1 MTTPMRL
8 SRAFIPTL
16 REDPADAE
24 LISHKLMVRSG
35 MLRKLAAGIYSILP
49 LGWRVTRKVAQI
61 VREEMDRAGCQEL
74 LLPILMPAELWK
86 ETGRWEKYGKELFRQ
101 KDRHDRDYVLGPTHE
116 EAITDLVRNHIRSYR
131 DLPLNLYQI
140 QTKFRDEIRP
150 RFGVMRAREFLMKDG
165 YSFHTDEAQLEVGY
179 EAMRQAYSAAFRRC
193 GLEFVVVEADSGA
206 IGGDVNHEFMVT
218 ADSGES
224 LIFSSQCGYA
234 ASSESA
240 KVHIENLPAEKEAPM
255 ERRETP
261 GRKTVEEVSSF
272 LGVEP
277 ARLLKSLVF
286 LAGDEAVLAVVPGDR
301 ELNEAKLAR
310 VLGHPAPRLA
320 TAEEIQKLTGGP
332 MGFTGPAGSP
342 DSIRT
347 ILDASLQENRNYVT
361 GGNARDVHLVNVRI
375 GRDVKAG
382 ERADLVTAREGD
394 RCPRCGDV
402 MRQSRGIEVGHIF
415 KLGTKYSEAMKA
427 RYLDQEG
434 AERTI
439 VMGTYGIGITR
450 TVAAVIEQ
458 LHDLNGIVWPYSI
471 APYHVHLVPVNVN
484 HEETRTTAESLYAD
498 LSGWGVETLLDDRDE
513 RPGAKFKDA
522 DLIGMPLRVTIGEKG
537 LKDGVVELRDRR
549 TGNIDRV
556 PVKDAA
562 GECRKRVE
570 EALRSLSRTD

>member
-1 MTTPMRL
+1 MRQ
-8 SRAFIPTL
+8 SQAFIPTL
-16 REDPADAE
+16 KEDPADAE
-24 LISHKLMVRSG
+24 LISHKLMVRAG
-35 MLRKLAAGIYSILP
+35 MLRKLAAGIYTILP

-61 VREEMDRAGCQEL
+61 VREEMDKAGCQEL

-101 KDRHDRDYVLGPTHE
+101 KDRHDREYALGPTHE
-116 EAITDLVRNHIRSYR
+116 EAITDLVRTHIRSYR

-165 YSFHTDEAQLEVGY
+165 YSFHTDEAQLATAY
-179 EAMRQAYSAAFRRC
+179 EEMREAYAAVFRRC
-193 GLEFVVVEADSGA
+193 GLEFVIVEADSGA

-224 LIFSSQCGYA
+224 LIFSSPCGYA

-240 KVHIENLPAEKEAPM
+240 KYRVEPGTAEKEAPLTK
-255 ERRETP
+255 RDTP
-261 GRKTVEEVSSF
+261 GRKTVEEVSAF

-286 LAGDEAVLAVVPGDR
+286 FAGEEAVLAVVPGDR

-320 TAEEIQKLTGGP
+320 TAEEIQRLTGGP
-332 MGFTGPAGSP
+332 MGFTGPVAAP
-342 DSIRT
+342 DSLRT
-347 ILDASLQENRNYVT
+347 ILDASLSEDRNYVT
-361 GGNARDVHLVNVRI
+361 GANAADTHLVNVRL
-375 GRDVKAG
+375 GRDVLAR
-382 ERADLVTAREGD
+382 ERADLTTAREGD
-394 RCPRCGDV
+394 RCPRCGEP
-402 MRQSRGIEVGHIF
+402 MRVGRGIEVGHIF
-415 KLGTKYSEAMKA
+415 KLGTKYSEAMGA
-427 RYLDQEG
+427 RYLDAEG
-434 AERTI
+434 VERTI

-458 LHDLNGIVWPYSI
+458 RHDPNGIVWPYSI

-484 HEETRTTAESLYAD
+484 HEETRQVAESIYERLC
-498 LSGWGVETLLDDRDE
+498 GWGVETLIDDRDE

-522 DLIGMPLRVTIGEKG
+522 DLIGVPLRVTIGEKG
-537 LKDGVVELRDRR
+537 LKDGMVELRDRK
-549 TGNIDRV
+549 TGQIDRAAV
-556 PVKDAA
+556 GEAA

-570 EALRSLSRTD
+570 EALRKLSPSG